1 MQKQSLRPD
10 PPLRH
15 EKPLRLRRGG
25 FRAQT
30 KPANSPDRQERFCLP
45 RLNRACGLRS
55 GKIPCPAVF
64 FTTLAICCV
73 WQYPKE
79 VSLAYALHA
88 SGFMTGAPFP
98 ASPYGRRA
106 YGCHKNAAL
115 KPLFGAVQ
123 GRAEAPL
130 LLRAANRSAFSILS
144 ALSMRSIACF
154 SCPQAA
160 GFLSANGTG
169 LSPGRHT
176 AIAGPSKPAFAG
188 NMRRI
193 TVSWA
198 YV

>member
-1 MQKQSLRPD
+1 MKNRSACAGAVSERRQSPQIA
-10 PPLRH
+10 P
-15 EKPLRLRRGG
+15 
-25 FRAQT
+25 T
-30 KPANSPDRQERFCLP
+30 DRNDFVCHVSTALA
-45 RLNRACGLRS
+45 ACDRLRS